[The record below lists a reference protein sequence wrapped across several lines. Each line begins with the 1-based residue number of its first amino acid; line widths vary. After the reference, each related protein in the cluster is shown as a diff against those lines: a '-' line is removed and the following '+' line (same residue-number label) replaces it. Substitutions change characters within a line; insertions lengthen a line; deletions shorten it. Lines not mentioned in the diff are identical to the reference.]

1 MLYIS
6 HNGGHL
12 LFPMSYKPVDIRE
25 NRWAFLAIVC
35 ICSLGIA
42 LFSGINLYVST
53 VGNEVSD
60 YYQRANLADYW
71 IYKAEISD
79 SDLSNI
85 RSLSDIEEAQ
95 RRKVA
100 DLPLFGLS
108 GAVLHIHAVDE
119 AAKINVPE
127 LLDGSKLDGSE
138 ANALLLDSRFA
149 QAHELSVGDMITSG
163 EGERQTQWLIQ
174 GIVRDAEYVYY
185 APEGLTVPDYRK
197 YGFAYTNASSL
208 PELAFNEI
216 VLTVNKGSDLS
227 QEEITDKVRE
237 TFEGANILSRPHQ
250 TSYRKVANA
259 MTGVK
264 QIGLLFSI
272 AFFLTAALV
281 TWITVSR
288 MMENQRQHLGTFR
301 SLGYSKKEITGRY
314 MLLGALITI
323 PSMILGWA
331 ISRYLIAEFLY
342 GIGITYYTIDATGV
356 TTITQ
361 HLFISAFC
369 VAAVTSGATVLSCRK
384 SLKSTP
390 AALMRPRPPAPGHRI
405 WLEKITPFWRRLS
418 FSGKI
423 VTRNLFRNKARMLM
437 GLVGI
442 IGSTSLILCGFGLM
456 NSINAM
462 LDKAFDETVRYDVE
476 IKFRTPSTMEQ
487 LSDIYEVLHSAQNID
502 ATMAFGVYLY
512 GGKGG
517 VQSPYLVVMDEGQKS
532 LNFKDRNGNAV
543 HLPENGALI
552 TPRMADALGAHVG
565 DTLRAERLDG
575 TVLSLE
581 VANIVD
587 FPVGNEVYIG
597 KTAFSKVSDLPF
609 LVRTLLING
618 QGFDLNKLKSDP
630 RIALVETREE
640 MRGNMLI
647 VLEALQSF
655 QVILILFSGLLALAV
670 MMVLGRMNYHER
682 IRELATLKV
691 LGFHRNEMKR
701 LVLREN
707 IWITI
712 FGLPFGYIIG
722 ALLLRAILDQAT
734 TPDLE
739 ILPLITVFSIVL
751 GFAFMLAFTML
762 VNYVMGRKFK
772 SIDMVASLKSVE

>member
-1 MLYIS
+1 MVTMLQKKI
-6 HNGGHL
+6 
-12 LFPMSYKPVDIRE
+12 FRDIGE

-53 VGNEVSD
+53 VENVVAN
-60 YYQRANLADYW
+60 YYRHANLADYW
-71 IYKAEISD
+71 VYKAEISN
-79 SDLSNI
+79 SDLNNV
-85 RSLSDIEEAQ
+85 RSLTDVQEAQ
-95 RRKVA
+95 RRKVT
-100 DLPLFGLS
+100 DISLPGAS
-108 GAVLHIHAVDE
+108 GAVLRIHAVDE

-127 LLDGSKLDGSE
+127 LLDGSNLDGSE
-138 ANALLLDSRFA
+138 TNALLLDSRFA
-149 QAHELSVGDMITSG
+149 QAHGLSVGDMITAG
-163 EGERQTQWLIQ
+163 EGERQTQWLIK
-174 GIVRDAEYVYY
+174 GIVRDVEYVYY
-185 APEGLTVPDYRK
+185 APEGLTVPDYHK

-208 PELAFNEI
+208 PDVSFNEI
-216 VLTVNKGSDLS
+216 ILTVQDGSDLS
-227 QEEITDKVRE
+227 QEEISTKVRE
-237 TFEGANILSRPHQ
+237 TLKGANILSRHHQ
-250 TSYRKVANA
+250 TSYRKVADA

-288 MMENQRQHLGTFR
+288 MMENQRQHLGTLR

-314 MLLGALITI
+314 ALFGVLITI
-323 PSMILGWA
+323 PSMFLGWVIA
-331 ISRYLIAEFLY
+331 RYLIAQFLY

-356 TTITQ
+356 APFTP
-361 HLFISAFC
+361 HFFVSALC
-369 VAAVTSGATVLSCRK
+369 VAAVTCGGAVLSCRK
-384 SLKSTP
+384 SLRLTP
-390 AALMRPRPPAPGHRI
+390 AALMRSKPPAHGHRI
-405 WLEKITPFWRRLS
+405 LPERIAPFWRSLS

-437 GLVGI
+437 GLIGI

-462 LDKAFDETVRYDVE
+462 LDKAFDETMQYNVE
-476 IKFRTPSTMEQ
+476 IKLRTPSTSEQ
-487 LSDIYEVLHSAQNID
+487 LSDIYDTLNSAQNID
-502 ATMAFGVYLY
+502 AAMAFSVYLY
-512 GGKGG
+512 GEGG
-517 VQSPYLVVMDEGQKS
+517 SVQSPYIVVMDEGQKS
-532 LNFKDRNGNAV
+532 FNFKDTNGNTV

-552 TPRMADALGAHVG
+552 TPRMADALGVSVG
-565 DTLRAERLDG
+565 DTLTAERLDG
-575 TVLSLE
+575 TVISLE
-581 VANIVD
+581 VANLVD

-597 KTAFSKVSDLPF
+597 RTAFSKVSDLPF

-618 QGFDLNKLKSDP
+618 QGLDLNKLKSDP
-630 RIALVETREE
+630 RISLVETKEE
-640 MRGNMLI
+640 MRSNMFI

-655 QVILILFSGLLALAV
+655 QVILVLFSGLLAFAV
-670 MMVLGRMNYHER
+670 LMVLGHLNYYER

-691 LGFHRNEMKR
+691 LGFYRNEMKR

-712 FGLPFGYIIG
+712 FGLPFGYILG
-722 ALLLRAILDQAT
+722 SLLLRTILDQAT

-739 ILPLITVFSIVL
+739 ILPLITGLSIVL
-751 GFAFMLAFTML
+751 GFAFMLAITML
-762 VNYVMGRKFK
+762 VNNAMGLKFK

>member
-1 MLYIS
+1 MVNMLQKKI
-6 HNGGHL
+6 
-12 LFPMSYKPVDIRE
+12 FRDIGE

-35 ICSLGIA
+35 ICSLGVA

-53 VGNEVSD
+53 IENVVAD
-60 YYQRANLADYW
+60 YYERANLADYW

-79 SDLSNI
+79 SDLNNI
-85 RSLSDIEEAQ
+85 RSLDEVKEAQ
-95 RRKVA
+95 RRKVT
-100 DLPLFGLS
+100 DLALPGAS
-108 GAVLHIHAVDE
+108 GAILHIHAVDE
-119 AAKINVPE
+119 KALINVPE

-149 QAHELSVGDMITSG
+149 QAHGLSVGDMITAG
-163 EGERQTQWLIQ
+163 EAERQTQWLIK
-174 GIVRDAEYVYY
+174 GIVRDVEYVYY
-185 APEGLTVPDYRK
+185 APEGLTVPDYHK

-208 PELAFNEI
+208 PEVAFNEI
-216 VLTVNKGSDLS
+216 VLTVQAGSNFS
-227 QEEITDKVRE
+227 QEEISTQVRE
-237 TFEGANILSRPHQ
+237 TLESTNILSRSHQ
-250 TSYRKVANA
+250 TSYRKVADA

-272 AFFLTAALV
+272 AFFLTASLV

-288 MMENQRQHLGTFR
+288 MMENQRQHLGTLR

-314 MLLGALITI
+314 ALFGGLITI
-323 PSMILGWA
+323 PSMVLGWA
-331 ISRYLIAEFLY
+331 MARYLIAEFLY
-342 GIGITYYTIDATGV
+342 GIGITYYTIEATGV
-356 TTITQ
+356 TPFTP
-361 HLFISAFC
+361 HFFASALC
-369 VAAVTSGATVLSCRK
+369 VAAVTCGGAVLSCRK

-390 AALMRPRPPAPGHRI
+390 AALMRPKPPAQGHRI
-405 WLEKITPFWRRLS
+405 LLERITPFWRRLS

-442 IGSTSLILCGFGLM
+442 VGSTSLILCGFGLM

-462 LDKAFDETVRYDVE
+462 LDKAFTETVQYNVE
-476 IKFRTPSTMEQ
+476 IKLRTPLTSEQ
-487 LSDIYEVLHSAQNID
+487 LSDIYATLNRAQNID
-502 ATMAFGVYLY
+502 ATMAFSVYLY
-512 GGKGG
+512 GEGG
-517 VQSPYLVVMDEGQKS
+517 RVQSPYLVVMDEGQKS
-532 LNFKDRNGNAV
+532 LSFKDTQGNAV
-543 HLPENGALI
+543 HLPEDGAFI
-552 TPRMADALGAHVG
+552 TPRLADALGVNVG
-565 DTLRAERLDG
+565 DTLTAERLDG
-575 TVLSLE
+575 TVISLK
-581 VANIVD
+581 VADIVD
-587 FPVGNEVYIG
+587 FPVGNEVYMG

-618 QGFDLNKLKSDP
+618 QGLDLNKLKSDP
-630 RIALVETREE
+630 RISLVETREE
-640 MRGNMLI
+640 MRNNMLI

-655 QVILILFSGLLALAV
+655 QVILILFSGLLAFAV
-670 MMVLGRMNYHER
+670 MMVLGRMNYYER

-722 ALLLRAILDQAT
+722 SLLLRAILDQAT
-734 TPDLE
+734 TPDLD
-739 ILPLITVFSIVL
+739 ILPLITVFSIAL

-762 VNYVMGRKFK
+762 VNYFMGLKFK

>member
-1 MLYIS
+1 MVTMLQKKI
-6 HNGGHL
+6 
-12 LFPMSYKPVDIRE
+12 FRDIGE

-53 VGNEVSD
+53 VENVVAD
-60 YYQRANLADYW
+60 YYEHANLADYW
-71 IYKAEISD
+71 IYKAEISN
-79 SDLSNI
+79 SDLNNI
-85 RSLSDIEEAQ
+85 RSLTDVQEAQ
-95 RRKVA
+95 RRKA
-100 DLPLFGLS
+100 TDISLPGAS
-108 GAVLHIHAVDE
+108 GAVLHLHAVDE

-138 ANALLLDSRFA
+138 TNAILLDSRFA
-149 QAHELSVGDMITSG
+149 QAHGLSVGDMVTAG
-163 EGERQTQWLIQ
+163 EGERQTQWLIK
-174 GIVRDAEYVYY
+174 GIVRDVEYVYY
-185 APEGLTVPDYRK
+185 APEGLTVPDYHK

-208 PELAFNEI
+208 PDVSFNEI
-216 VLTVNKGSDLS
+216 ILTVQDGLDLS
-227 QEEITDKVRE
+227 QEEISNKVRE
-237 TFEGANILSRPHQ
+237 TLKGANILSRHHQ
-250 TSYRKVANA
+250 TSFRKVADA

-288 MMENQRQHLGTFR
+288 MMENQRQHLGTLR
-301 SLGYSKKEITGRY
+301 SLGYSKKKITVRY
-314 MLLGALITI
+314 SLFGVLITI
-323 PSMILGWA
+323 PSMILGWVIA
-331 ISRYLIAEFLY
+331 RYLIAQFLY

-356 TTITQ
+356 TPFTP
-361 HLFISAFC
+361 HFFVSALC
-369 VAAVTSGATVLSCRK
+369 VAAVTCGGAVLSCRK
-384 SLKSTP
+384 SLKLTP
-390 AALMRPRPPAPGHRI
+390 AALMRPKPPAHGHRI
-405 WLEKITPFWRRLS
+405 LLERIAPFWRSLS

-437 GLVGI
+437 GLIGI

-462 LDKAFDETVRYDVE
+462 LDKAFDETVQYNVE
-476 IKFRTPSTMEQ
+476 IKLRTPSTSEQ
-487 LSDIYEVLHSAQNID
+487 LSDIYDTLNSAQNID
-502 ATMAFGVYLY
+502 ATMAFSVYLY
-512 GGKGG
+512 GEGG
-517 VQSPYLVVMDEGQKS
+517 SVQSPYLVVMDEGQKS
-532 LNFKDRNGNAV
+532 FNFKDTNGNTV

-552 TPRMADALGAHVG
+552 TPRMADALGASVG
-565 DTLRAERLDG
+565 DTLTAERLDG
-575 TVLSLE
+575 TVISLE

-597 KTAFSKVSDLPF
+597 RTAFSKVSDLRF

-618 QGFDLNKLKSDP
+618 QGLDLNKLKSDP
-630 RIALVETREE
+630 RISLVETREE
-640 MRGNMLI
+640 MRSNMLI

-655 QVILILFSGLLALAV
+655 QVILILFSGLLAFAV
-670 MMVLGRMNYHER
+670 MMVLGHMNYYER

-707 IWITI
+707 IWITL
-712 FGLPFGYIIG
+712 FGLPFGYILG
-722 ALLLRAILDQAT
+722 SLLLRAILDQAT

-739 ILPLITVFSIVL
+739 ILPLITGLSIVL

-762 VNYVMGRKFK
+762 VNNAMGRKFK

>member
-1 MLYIS
+1 MVTMLQKKI
-6 HNGGHL
+6 
-12 LFPMSYKPVDIRE
+12 FRDIKE

-53 VGNEVSD
+53 VKNEVAD
-60 YYQRANLADYW
+60 YYEQANLADYW
-71 IYKAEISD
+71 IYKVEVSD
-79 SDLSNI
+79 SDLNNI
-85 RSLSDIEEAQ
+85 RSLTDIQEAQ
-95 RRKVA
+95 RRKVT
-100 DLPLFGLS
+100 DISLPGAS

-119 AAKINVPE
+119 AAIINVPE
-127 LLDGSKLDGSE
+127 LLEGNLLDGSE
-138 ANALLLDSRFA
+138 TNALLLDSRFA
-149 QAHELSVGDMITSG
+149 EAHDLSVGDIITTG
-163 EGERQTQWLIQ
+163 EGERQKEWLIK
-174 GIVRDAEYVYY
+174 GIIRDVEYVYY
-185 APEGLTVPDYRK
+185 APEGLTVPEYHK
-197 YGFAYTNASSL
+197 YGFAYTNASAL
-208 PELAFNEI
+208 PDVAFNEI
-216 VLTVNKGSDLS
+216 VLTVHEASNLS
-227 QEEITDKVRE
+227 QEEISNKVCK
-237 TFEGANILSRPHQ
+237 TLEGANILSRHHQ
-250 TSYRKVANA
+250 TSYRKVADA

-288 MMENQRQHLGTFR
+288 MMENQRQHFGTLR

-314 MLLGALITI
+314 ALFGGLITI
-323 PSMILGWA
+323 PSMILGWVIA
-331 ISRYLIAEFLY
+331 RYLIAEFLY

-356 TTITQ
+356 TPFTP
-361 HLFISAFC
+361 HFFLSVLC
-369 VAAVTSGATVLSCRK
+369 VAAVTCGAAMLSCRK
-384 SLKSTP
+384 LLKLTP
-390 AALMRPRPPAPGHRI
+390 ASLMRPKPPAHGHRI
-405 WLEKITPFWRRLS
+405 LLERITPFWRRLS

-462 LDKAFDETVRYDVE
+462 LDKAFDETVQYNVE
-476 IKFRTPSTMEQ
+476 IKLRTPSTGEQ
-487 LSDIYEVLHSAQNID
+487 LSDIYDTLNSARNID
-502 ATMAFGVYLY
+502 ATMAFSVYLY
-512 GGKGG
+512 GEDGN

-532 LNFKDRNGNAV
+532 LGFKDTKGNSV
-543 HLPENGALI
+543 HFPEDGAFI
-552 TPRMADALGAHVG
+552 TPRMAAALGVDVG
-565 DTLRAERLDG
+565 DTLTAQLLDG
-575 TVLSLE
+575 SIISLE

-587 FPVGNEVYIG
+587 FPLGNEVYMG

-618 QGFDLNKLKSDP
+618 QGLDLNKLKSDP
-630 RIALVETREE
+630 RISLVETKEE
-640 MRGNMLI
+640 MRSNMLI

-655 QVILILFSGLLALAV
+655 QVILILFSGLLAFAV
-670 MMVLGRMNYHER
+670 MMVLGRMNYYER

-691 LGFHRNEMKR
+691 LGFYSNEMKR

-722 ALLLRAILDQAT
+722 SLLLRAILDQAT

-739 ILPLITVFSIVL
+739 ILPLITVFSIAFGL
-751 GFAFMLAFTML
+751 AFMLAFTML